1 MEGFLWKKG
10 ERGMVKG
17 FKRRWFVLERSGRLR
32 YFDDASLAKEH
43 GDVDVTRAT
52 RVSRG
57 NPAKVRGGAK
67 AFSANVFEL
76 EVPGRAYTLIPEQP
90 GALADWVGALAS
102 CVDLSSFRGDLRGIA
117 ESALSRSAAATTA
130 MVAVPDSPPGPAPP
144 RGPPPPPSPPSPDHY
159 ESRAAAAASSEPA
172 SGGWGKSRKNSVAA
186 ARGRHADEDQAV
198 VGAGRTG
205 GGFFSR
211 MGGSST
217 GGSVA
222 APARLRDLE
231 ARHAETQDEVA
242 TLKQELASL
251 RRERAASSGKG
262 RGELGESLLGSSS
275 RSRRASSAAGDW
287 GDDDDEPEVLPGCA
301 CCGGRCTCKVFFLV
315 MVNILVIATGAGVA
329 AAGAYGLVKK
339 SSFAKIIPELGMYV
353 LLGVGLGFVAVGALG
368 SFGATRFT
376 KASGKMLLLIYVIC
390 MSILTT
396 AELGGSVFLI
406 VDVEGIKLP
415 SEANAA
421 EQQLEVFFN
430 NVYHSCCNT
439 TVDERNGP
447 GCVWVPADVT
457 SGCPNITEHAFS
469 QRISTLIKSEL
480 LPVGGAAAGLV
491 VIHAAA
497 AWFALTLVCPCCCCC
512 CRKKKGK
519 GDPGEGSSRD
529 RSRSRSGSTASR
541 RRRQSAYDDDL
552 ED

>member
-1 MEGFLWKKG
+1 
-10 ERGMVKG
+10 
-17 FKRRWFVLERSGRLR
+17 
-32 YFDDASLAKEH
+32 
-43 GDVDVTRAT
+43 
-52 RVSRG
+52 
-57 NPAKVRGGAK
+57 
-67 AFSANVFEL
+67 
-76 EVPGRAYTLIPEQP
+76 
-90 GALADWVGALAS
+90 
-102 CVDLSSFRGDLRGIA
+102 
-117 ESALSRSAAATTA
+117 
-130 MVAVPDSPPGPAPP
+130 
-144 RGPPPPPSPPSPDHY
+144 
-159 ESRAAAAASSEPA
+159 
-172 SGGWGKSRKNSVAA
+172 
-186 ARGRHADEDQAV
+186 
-198 VGAGRTG
+198 
-205 GGFFSR
+205 
-211 MGGSST
+211 
-217 GGSVA
+217 
-222 APARLRDLE
+222 
-231 ARHAETQDEVA
+231 
-242 TLKQELASL
+242 
-251 RRERAASSGKG
+251 
-262 RGELGESLLGSSS
+262 
-275 RSRRASSAAGDW
+275 
-287 GDDDDEPEVLPGCA
+287 VLPGCA

-541 RRRQSAYDDDL
+541 RRRQSAYDDDF